1 MDNKE
6 TTEVAHAVIDYLN
19 EVTGSRYRYSES
31 SLISIKARLKEGFDL
46 QDFKN
51 VIYKKSQQWI
61 NDSEM
66 CKYLRPETLF
76 CAKHFESYLN
86 EKYVENKDED
96 WKIF

>member
-1 MDNKE
+1 MDSKE

-31 SLISIKARLKEGFDL
+31 SLISIKARLKEGFTL

-51 VIYKKSQQWI
+51 VIYKKSSQWI
-61 NDSEM
+61 NDPEM

-76 CAKHFESYLN
+76 CTKHFESYLN
-86 EKYVENKDED
+86 EKFVDNKTED
-96 WKIF
+96 WRIF